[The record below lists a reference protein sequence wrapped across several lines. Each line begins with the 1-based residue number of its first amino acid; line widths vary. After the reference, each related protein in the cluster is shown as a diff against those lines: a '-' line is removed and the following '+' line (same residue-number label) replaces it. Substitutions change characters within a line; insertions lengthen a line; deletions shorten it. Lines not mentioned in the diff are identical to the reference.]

1 MAEIFS
7 YTGISMLWFLLGYAV
22 SKSAYQVLIK
32 KYEDDIATLK
42 GDVEDR
48 DEEIKTLNVKYGLE
62 DIDWEA
68 NMWADEEPKLPN

>member
-1 MAEIFS
+1 
-7 YTGISMLWFLLGYAV
+7 MLE
-22 SKSAYQVLIK
+22 YQVLIK
-32 KYEDDIATLK
+32 KYEDDIAALK